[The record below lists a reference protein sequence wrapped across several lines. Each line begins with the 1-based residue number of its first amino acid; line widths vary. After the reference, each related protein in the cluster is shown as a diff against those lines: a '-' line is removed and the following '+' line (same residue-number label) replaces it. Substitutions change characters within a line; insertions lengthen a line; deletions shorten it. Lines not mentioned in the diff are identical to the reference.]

1 MSAILISFKVDDPA
15 AWTAALGKRLPGAEF
30 RVWPEVG
37 DVRDIDVAVVWRYP
51 AGDLA
56 RYPNLRLICSL
67 GAGVDHI
74 MADPGLPAGVPIARI
89 VDPDLTQG
97 MCEYIL
103 LAALHYHRCF
113 PQYAEMQRQRRW
125 SKLPPPKT
133 SARRVGV
140 MGTGVIGGEAARW
153 LARVGFSVAGW
164 SRAPR
169 TLGNIETFHGA
180 DGFPRFLARTD
191 ILVCVLPLT
200 PDTRGIINA
209 RTLAQLP
216 QGAFVINA
224 ARGGHV
230 VADDLLAA
238 LDSGHIAGATLDV
251 FEPEPL
257 PADHRFWTHPK
268 VTVTPHIAA
277 LTNPETAADQIAE
290 NIARVRAG
298 RKLLN
303 LIDPRAGY

>member
-1 MSAILISFKVDDPA
+1 MSAILFSSKADDPA
-15 AWTAALGKRLPGAEF
+15 AWTAVLGKRLPGAEF

-51 AGDLA
+51 KGDLM

-74 MADPGLPAGVPIARI
+74 MADPDLPSGVPVARI

-103 LAALHYHRCF
+103 LAALRYHRYF
-113 PQYAEMQRQRRW
+113 PQYAELQRQRRW
-125 SKLPPPKT
+125 NKLPPPKI
-133 SARRVGV
+133 SARRVGI
-140 MGTGVIGGEAARW
+140 MGIGAIGAEAARW
-153 LARVGFSVAGW
+153 LARVGFAVAGW
-164 SRAPR
+164 SRAPK
-169 TLGNIETFHGA
+169 TLADIETFHGA
-180 DGFPRFLARTD
+180 DGFARFLARTD

-200 PDTRGIINA
+200 PDTRGIINT

-216 QGAFVINA
+216 KGAFVINA

-290 NIARVRAG
+290 NIRRVRAG

-303 LIDPRAGY
+303 LVDSRAGY